1 MAPKSKPAATNGAV
15 KKPKSATPSGTA
27 SPAVTVTEVQEFTYV
42 VYGTGKPDKALY
54 DAEQNKIKAE
64 IDALQVKLVCPR
76 VRQFLLREA
85 SYILLSRPRALE
97 RSQGEDCAKPKRWCW
112 QRAEE
117 RPPR

>member
-1 MAPKSKPAATNGAV
+1 MAPKSKPAATNGAA
-15 KKPKSATPSGTA
+15 KKAKSATPSGTA

-76 VRQFLLREA
+76 VRHVPA
-85 SYILLSRPRALE
+85 S
-97 RSQGEDCAKPKRWCW
+97 RSFIHTPFPVSVR
-112 QRAEE
+112 
-117 RPPR
+117 